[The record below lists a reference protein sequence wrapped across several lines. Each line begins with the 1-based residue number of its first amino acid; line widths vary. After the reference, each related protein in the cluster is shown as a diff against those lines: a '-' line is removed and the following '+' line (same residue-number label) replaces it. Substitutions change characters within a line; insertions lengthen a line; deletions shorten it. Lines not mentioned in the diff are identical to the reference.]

1 MKIVS
6 LQAENVKRLR
16 AVEIR
21 PDGALVVIKGKNG
34 AGKSSVLDAI
44 WMALGGKSAIPSEP
58 VRTGN
63 KKASIRLELTD
74 LVVTRTLTP
83 DGGGTLKVEGKDGTK
98 FSSPQAMLDKLVANL
113 SFDPLEFSRM
123 KPKAQAA
130 TLSALVG
137 LDFSKQEIERQ
148 KHFERRTDVNREVK
162 RLEGELSGV
171 REHRDA
177 PADELSVAAMMD
189 ELRAGEAVHAKI
201 AKAVADAKLE
211 ERKAADARAEVEK
224 LRSRAI
230 ELKGIAEQADKKAD
244 ALSLEG
250 YSLAKT
256 APDVAAMRTRIASAD
271 AVNTKVRENKKRA
284 ELAKKLSVQRAAA
297 EGLTDSIQSIDDDKQ
312 RQLQEAAFPLPGL
325 SLTYDGVTLNNLPFE
340 QASSAEQ
347 LRASVAIGLALN
359 PKLRVLLVRDGS
371 LLDED
376 SLRLVAEMATAKD
389 AQVWVERVGT
399 HDAIGVLIEDG
410 AVAGALELAP
420 MDARPAENDQTAEAG
435 ESPAAS
441 SEPDAAASKE
451 LSW

>member
-44 WMALGGKSAIPSEP
+44 WMALGGKNAIPSEP

-74 LVVTRTLTP
+74 LIVTRSITP
-83 DGGGTLKVEGKDGTK
+83 DGGGTLRVEGKDGTK

-137 LDFSKQEIERQ
+137 LDFTKQEAERQ
-148 KHFERRTDVNREVK
+148 KHFERRTEVNREVK
-162 RLEGELSGV
+162 RLDGELSGV
-171 REHRDA
+171 RGWSDTPLE
-177 PADELSVAAMMD
+177 ELSVAEMMT
-189 ELRAGEAVHAKI
+189 ELRAGEEVLREAEQTAME
-201 AKAVADAKLE
+201 ASLRDAS
-211 ERKAADARAEVEK
+211 AARALAEVEK
-224 LRSRAI
+224 LRAQAMKLKAEAEGDARQAK
-230 ELKGIAEQADKKAD
+230 ELRTQSAKLREQTPP
-244 ALSLEG
+244 LEP
-250 YSLAKT
+250 L
-256 APDVAAMRTRIASAD
+256 RERIASAD
-271 AVNTKVRENKKRA
+271 AVNAKVRENKKRA
-284 ELAKKLSVQRAAA
+284 ELTQKLRMQKAAA
-297 EGLTDSIQSIDDDKQ
+297 EGLTESIQEIDNAKQ
-312 RQLQEAAFPLPGL
+312 RQLQEASFPLPGL
-325 SLTYDGVTLNNLPFE
+325 SLTYDGVTLNDLPFE

-376 SLRLVAEMATAKD
+376 SLKLVAEMATAKD

-420 MDARPAENDQTAEAG
+420 MDAVSAENDQAAAADAV
-435 ESPAAS
+435 PA
-441 SEPDAAASKE
+441 SEGPAPAAASEE

>member
-21 PDGALVVIKGKNG
+21 PDGSLVVIKGKNG

-44 WMALGGKSAIPSEP
+44 WMALGGKNAIPSEP

-63 KKASIRLELTD
+63 KKASIRLELTE
-74 LVVTRTLTP
+74 LIVTRTLTP
-83 DGGGTLKVEGKDGTK
+83 DGGGTLKVEGRDGTK

-137 LDFSKQEIERQ
+137 LDFTKQEVERQ
-148 KHFERRTDVNREVK
+148 KQFERRTEVNREAK
-162 RLEGELSGV
+162 RLDGELSGV
-171 REHRDA
+171 REHQDA
-177 PADELSVAAMMD
+177 PVEEISVAALMAELRAREDVLRNADEAIAESTRFEGSAKRALARVD
-189 ELRAGEAVHAKI
+189 ELRQEAMKLKAQAEADDKQAFALRLKSAG
-201 AKAVADAKLE
+201 
-211 ERKAADARAEVEK
+211 
-224 LRSRAI
+224 LREQTPPI
-230 ELKGIAEQADKKAD
+230 EPLRE
-244 ALSLEG
+244 
-250 YSLAKT
+250 
-256 APDVAAMRTRIASAD
+256 RIASAD
-271 AVNTKVRENKKRA
+271 AVNATVRENKKRA
-284 ELAKKLSVQRAAA
+284 ELAKKLSVQRAVA
-297 EGLTDSIQSIDDDKQ
+297 EGLTESIQAIDDDKQ

-325 SLTYDGVTLNNLPFE
+325 SLTYDGVTLNDLPFE

-371 LLDED
+371 LLDDD
-376 SLRLVAEMATAKD
+376 SLKLVAEMATAKD

-399 HDAIGVLIEDG
+399 HDAVGILIEDG
-410 AVAGALELAP
+410 RVAGALERTAIGEQTP
-420 MDARPAENDQTAEAG
+420 ENDQEVAETAEQEAP
-435 ESPAAS
+435 SVASAS
-441 SEPDAAASKE
+441 SEE